1 MGGMVL
7 LNVNFQNFLFF
18 EVLIT
23 LVTLVL
29 SVCLKRSDIMENR
42 ISPGDMWGV
51 AHPAPFSNC
60 LTQNGDLG
68 GTVDKHTTH
77 L

>member
-1 MGGMVL
+1 MRGMVL

-29 SVCLKRSDIMENR
+29 PVCFQRSDITENR

-51 AHPAPFSNC
+51 THPRWVLNAYVSHSETF
-60 LTQNGDLG
+60 
-68 GTVDKHTTH
+68 
-77 L
+77 

>member
-29 SVCLKRSDIMENR
+29 HLLPKISENR
-42 ISPGDMWGV
+42 ISPGGMWGV
-51 AHPAPFSNC
+51 THPRWVLNADVSHSETF
-60 LTQNGDLG
+60 
-68 GTVDKHTTH
+68 
-77 L
+77 

>member
-1 MGGMVL
+1 MRGMVL

-18 EVLIT
+18 KVLIT

-29 SVCLKRSDIMENR
+29 HLLPKISENR

-51 AHPAPFSNC
+51 THPRWVLNAYVIHSETF
-60 LTQNGDLG
+60 
-68 GTVDKHTTH
+68 
-77 L
+77 